1 MLFCI
6 LVYSKMIMRH
16 ACGCFVFLTG
26 AVEIDQVKNTHEI
39 RVCPFLMPI
48 EEENHDYFCL
58 LFAPSEFDAI

>member
-1 MLFCI
+1 
-6 LVYSKMIMRH
+6 MRH

-58 LFAPSEFDAI
+58 LLLLLNSMLFNTRSFVK